1 MSLALSPAARDLM
14 AAWLAHV
21 GSLRGGSAA
30 TVTAYGA
37 DLRDFLGFM
46 TGHHGAQMGL
56 APLQRLG
63 PRDMRAWMAGERAA
77 GLGARSL
84 ARKLSAV
91 KSFYRWWA
99 ERDGF
104 DATAVL
110 STRSPKFQRKLP
122 RPLSA
127 TAAKELIDTVEAQDG
142 RDWVSARDVA
152 IVTLLYGCGR
162 RRSEAIGLTGAV
174 LPLGEALRILGKGNK
189 ERDVPVIPAARRAVT
204 RYAALCPHDL
214 RPDAPLFRGIRGG
227 ALNPRHVAKVVEA
240 ARMQLGL
247 PATATPH
254 AMRHSFATHLLDAG
268 GDLRAIQ
275 ELLGHASLSTT
286 QAYTAVDTAR
296 LLEVYRNAH
305 PKA

>member
-1 MSLALSPAARDLM
+1 M
-14 AAWLAHV
+14 
-21 GSLRGGSAA
+21 GSLRGGSPA

-37 DLRDFLGFM
+37 YLRDFLGFM
-46 TGHHGAQMGL
+46 TGHHGAQLGL

-63 PRDMRAWMAGERAA
+63 PRDMRAWMAAERAQ

-122 RPLSA
+122 RPLFA

-152 IVTLLYGCGR
+152 IVTLLYGCGL

-174 LPLGEALRILGKGNK
+174 LPLGEALRILGKGKLGKWLAK
-189 ERDVPVIPAARRAVT
+189 EHLTHHAIPDFFTPFVRKLRLAVPILSAAFVFRPGDSCANIPVAQGRVRARRPGT
-204 RYAALCPHDL
+204 CC
-214 RPDAPLFRGIRGG
+214 
-227 ALNPRHVAKVVEA
+227 
-240 ARMQLGL
+240 
-247 PATATPH
+247 
-254 AMRHSFATHLLDAG
+254 
-268 GDLRAIQ
+268 
-275 ELLGHASLSTT
+275 T
-286 QAYTAVDTAR
+286 QAIGPR
-296 LLEVYRNAH
+296 
-305 PKA
+305 

>member
-21 GSLRGGSAA
+21 GSLRGGSPA

-46 TGHHGAQMGL
+46 TGHHGAQLGL

-63 PRDMRAWMAGERAA
+63 PRDMRAWMAAERAQ

-152 IVTLLYGCGR
+152 IVTLLYGCGLR
-162 RRSEAIGLTGAV
+162 ISEVLGLTWAESPLPV
-174 LPLGEALRILGKGNK
+174 LKL
-189 ERDVPVIPAARRAVT
+189 
-204 RYAALCPHDL
+204 
-214 RPDAPLFRGIRGG
+214 
-227 ALNPRHVAKVVEA
+227 
-240 ARMQLGL
+240 
-247 PATATPH
+247 
-254 AMRHSFATHLLDAG
+254 
-268 GDLRAIQ
+268 
-275 ELLGHASLSTT
+275 
-286 QAYTAVDTAR
+286 
-296 LLEVYRNAH
+296 
-305 PKA
+305 